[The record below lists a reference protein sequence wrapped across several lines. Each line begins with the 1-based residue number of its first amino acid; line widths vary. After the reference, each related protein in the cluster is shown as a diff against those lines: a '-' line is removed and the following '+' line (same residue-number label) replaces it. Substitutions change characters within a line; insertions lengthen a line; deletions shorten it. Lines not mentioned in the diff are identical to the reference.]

1 MGPFLLH
8 LCVRDAFAAGLWFP
22 QNISCFRVG
31 FMVYFQE
38 ERGGVLLLELYVSDA
53 ASEEKFPVEVR
64 PASQHDFAET
74 SFWQTNWTSAYAKQ
88 LPNKVALCRK
98 DQGELLGLMSYAL
111 DTKGLAVEILYVESA
126 RHSNANLLHEGHAQ
140 KRYLGIAKALF
151 AYAAQVSIEAGFDG
165 VLVFKA
171 KTTELLNY
179 YIHEF
184 GARQVG
190 SYDPF
195 RLVIWEDAAQRLL
208 AAFGKELDG

>member
-1 MGPFLLH
+1 M
-8 LCVRDAFAAGLWFP
+8 
-22 QNISCFRVG
+22 
-31 FMVYFQE
+31 
-38 ERGGVLLLELYVSDA
+38 LELYVSDA

-74 SFWQTNWTSAYAKQ
+74 SSWQTNWISAYAKQ

>member
-1 MGPFLLH
+1 M
-8 LCVRDAFAAGLWFP
+8 
-22 QNISCFRVG
+22 
-31 FMVYFQE
+31 
-38 ERGGVLLLELYVSDA
+38 
-53 ASEEKFPVEVR
+53 EVR

-74 SFWQTNWTSAYAKQ
+74 SSWQTNRTSAYAKQ

-179 YIHEF
+179 
-184 GARQVG
+184 
-190 SYDPF
+190 
-195 RLVIWEDAAQRLL
+195 
-208 AAFGKELDG
+208 